1 MKNTLTDLF
10 IKNVSKAG
18 RYTDSETKGLNL
30 QVKLSLQKYWTFRFL
45 FKNRRYDLS
54 LGAYPEISLK
64 EARKR
69 AIEARN
75 KLNQGINPKPE
86 KKPLIEPAK
95 AAATLPSFKEYAL
108 ACHELKSLEWINKK
122 HSNQWINT
130 LRDYAFKEIGD
141 LPINEVD
148 TEHILKILEPIWTTK
163 TETASRLRARI
174 EWVLASATT
183 RKLRSGL
190 NPALWRGHLETILQK
205 PSKVTPVKHHKALPY
220 KELPTFIKELKECD
234 SVTALALEFLILNA
248 NRTGEVRFGLRQE
261 LIDDLW
267 IIPAERMK
275 IKKEHRVPLGKRS
288 LELIA
293 IAKAI
298 DPESPYLFSK
308 NKKPL
313 NNVAMANLIK
323 KLKRSVTVHG
333 FRSAFRDWV
342 AEETDH
348 SHEVA
353 EKALAHTVA
362 NQVEAAY
369 RRGDLLERRKRLSA
383 DWESYCQTGHWG
395 DVIALPEQKAA

>member
-30 QVKLSLQKYWTFRFL
+30 QVKPSLHKYWAFRFL
-45 FKNRRYDLS
+45 FENRRYDLS

-95 AAATLPSFKEYAL
+95 VVATLPTFKEYAL

-122 HSNQWINT
+122 HSSQWINT

-261 LIDDLW
+261 VVDDLW

-288 LELIA
+288 LELLA
-293 IAKAI
+293 VARVI
-298 DPESPYLFSK
+298 DPESIYLFS
-308 NKKPL
+308 NSQKPL
-313 NNVAMANLIK
+313 NNVAMANLVK

-353 EKALAHTVA
+353 EKALAHTVE

-395 DVIALPEQKAA
+395 NVIALSEQKAA

>member
-30 QVKLSLQKYWTFRFL
+30 QVKPSLHKYWAFRFL
-45 FKNRRYDLS
+45 FENRRYDLS

-95 AAATLPSFKEYAL
+95 VVATLPTFKEYAL

-122 HSNQWINT
+122 HSSQWINT

-261 LIDDLW
+261 VVDDLW

-288 LELIA
+288 LELLA
-293 IAKAI
+293 VARAI
-298 DPESPYLFSK
+298 DPESIYLFS
-308 NKKPL
+308 NSQKPL
-313 NNVAMANLIK
+313 NNVAMANLVK

-353 EKALAHTVA
+353 EKALAHTVE

-395 DVIALPEQKAA
+395 NVIALPELKAA

>member
-10 IKNVSKAG
+10 IKNISKAG
-18 RYTDSETKGLNL
+18 RYTDSEAKGLNL
-30 QVKLSLQKYWTFRFL
+30 QVKPSLQKYWAFRFL
-45 FKNRRYDLS
+45 FENRRYDLS
-54 LGAYPEISLK
+54 LGSYPEISLK

-75 KLNQGINPKPE
+75 KLNQGINPKRE
-86 KKPLIEPAK
+86 KKLLIEPAK
-95 AAATLPSFKEYAL
+95 AAATLPTFKEYAL

-122 HSNQWINT
+122 HSNQWVNT

-174 EWVLASATT
+174 EWVLASAAT

-234 SVTALALEFLILNA
+234 SVAALALEFLILNA
-248 NRTGEVRFGLRQE
+248 NRTGEVIFGLRQE
-261 LIDDLW
+261 VVDDLW

-298 DPESPYLFSK
+298 DPVSPYLFSK

-313 NNVAMANLIK
+313 NNVAMANLVK
-323 KLKRSVTVHG
+323 KLKRNVTVHG

-369 RRGDLLERRKRLSA
+369 RRGDLLERRKRLA
-383 DWESYCQTGHWG
+383 IDWESYCETGQWG
-395 DVIALPEQKAA
+395 NVITLPELKAA

>member
-30 QVKLSLQKYWTFRFL
+30 QVKPSLQKYWTFRFL

-86 KKPLIEPAK
+86 KKPLLEPTK
-95 AAATLPSFKEYAL
+95 AAVTLPTFKEYAL

-220 KELPTFIKELKECD
+220 KELPAFIKELKECD

-248 NRTGEVRFGLRQE
+248 NRTGEVRFGLRE
-261 LIDDLW
+261 EVVDNLW

-275 IKKEHRVPLGKRS
+275 IGKEHRVPLGKRS
-288 LELIA
+288 LELLA

-298 DPESPYLFSK
+298 DPYSPYLFSK

-313 NNVAMANLIK
+313 NNVAMANLVK
-323 KLKRSVTVHG
+323 KLKRNVTVHG

-369 RRGDLLERRKRLSA
+369 RRGDLLERRKRLA
-383 DWESYCQTGHWG
+383 IDWETYCQTVRWG
-395 DVIALPEQKAA
+395 NVIALPEQKAA

>member
-10 IKNVSKAG
+10 IKNISKAG

-30 QVKLSLQKYWTFRFL
+30 QVKLSLQKYWAFRYF
-45 FKNRRYDLS
+45 FDDKRHDLS

-75 KLNQGINPKPE
+75 KVNQGINPKS
-86 KKPLIEPAK
+86 KKKVLKEPIK
-95 AAATLPSFKEYAL
+95 AAATLPTFKEYAL
-108 ACHELKSLEWINKK
+108 ACHELKRLEWINKK

-130 LRDYAFKEIGD
+130 LRDYAFNVIGD

-148 TEHILKILEPIWTTK
+148 TEHILNILEPIWTTK

-205 PSKVTPVKHHKALPY
+205 PSKVAPVKHHKALPY
-220 KELPTFIKELKECD
+220 KELPAFISELKECD

-248 NRTGEVRFGLRQE
+248 SRTGEVRFGLRE
-261 LIDDLW
+261 EVTDALW
-267 IIPAERMK
+267 IIPAARMK

-293 IAKAI
+293 VAKSI

-313 NNVAMANLIK
+313 NNVAMANLLK
-323 KLKRSVTVHG
+323 KLQKDVTIHG
-333 FRSAFRDWV
+333 FRSTFRDWV

-362 NQVEAAY
+362 SQVEAAY
-369 RRGDLLERRKRLSA
+369 RRGDLLERRKRLA
-383 DWESYCQTGHWG
+383 VDWESYCQTGHWG
-395 DVIALPEQKAA
+395 NVINLPTQKAA

>member
-148 TEHILKILEPIWTTK
+148 TEHILKIL
-163 TETASRLRARI
+163 SQ
-174 EWVLASATT
+174 
-183 RKLRSGL
+183 SGL
-190 NPALWRGHLETILQK
+190 QRQK
-205 PSKVTPVKHHKALPY
+205 QHQDFEP
-220 KELPTFIKELKECD
+220 EL
-234 SVTALALEFLILNA
+234 N
-248 NRTGEVRFGLRQE
+248 GY
-261 LIDDLW
+261 W
-267 IIPAERMK
+267 
-275 IKKEHRVPLGKRS
+275 
-288 LELIA
+288 
-293 IAKAI
+293 
-298 DPESPYLFSK
+298 
-308 NKKPL
+308 
-313 NNVAMANLIK
+313 
-323 KLKRSVTVHG
+323 
-333 FRSAFRDWV
+333 
-342 AEETDH
+342 
-348 SHEVA
+348 
-353 EKALAHTVA
+353 
-362 NQVEAAY
+362 
-369 RRGDLLERRKRLSA
+369 
-383 DWESYCQTGHWG
+383 
-395 DVIALPEQKAA
+395 

>member
-10 IKNVSKAG
+10 IKNISNAG
-18 RYTDSETKGLNL
+18 RYTDNETKGLNL
-30 QVKLSLQKYWTFRFL
+30 QVKQSLQRYWVLRYL
-45 FKNRRYDLS
+45 FDGKRYDLS
-54 LGAYPEISLK
+54 IGSYPEISLK

-95 AAATLPSFKEYAL
+95 AAATLPTFKEYAL

-183 RKLRSGL
+183 RKMRLGF

-220 KELPTFIKELKECD
+220 KEIPAFIKELKECD
-234 SVTALALEFLILNA
+234 SVTALALQFLILNA

-261 LIDDLW
+261 VVDDLW

-288 LELIA
+288 LELLA
-293 IAKAI
+293 VAKAI
-298 DPESPYLFSK
+298 DPESIYLFS
-308 NKKPL
+308 NNQKPL

-383 DWESYCQTGHWG
+383 DWESYCQTGRWG
-395 DVIALPEQKAA
+395 DVITLPKQKAA

>member
-30 QVKLSLQKYWTFRFL
+30 QVKPSLHKYWAFRFL
-45 FKNRRYDLS
+45 FENRRYDLS

-95 AAATLPSFKEYAL
+95 VVATLPTFKEYAL

-122 HSNQWINT
+122 HSSQWINT

-261 LIDDLW
+261 VVDDLW

-288 LELIA
+288 LELLA
-293 IAKAI
+293 VARAI
-298 DPESPYLFSK
+298 DPESIYLFS
-308 NKKPL
+308 NSQKPL
-313 NNVAMANLIK
+313 NNVAMANLVK

-395 DVIALPEQKAA
+395 NVIALPELKAA

>member
-30 QVKLSLQKYWTFRFL
+30 QVKPSLHKYWAFRFL
-45 FKNRRYDLS
+45 FENRRYDLS

-95 AAATLPSFKEYAL
+95 VVATLPTFKEYAL

-122 HSNQWINT
+122 HSSQWINT

-148 TEHILKILEPIWTTK
+148 TEHILRILEPIWTTK

-205 PSKVTPVKHHKALPY
+205 PSKVTPVNHHKALPY

-261 LIDDLW
+261 VVDDLW

-288 LELIA
+288 LELLA
-293 IAKAI
+293 VARAI
-298 DPESPYLFSK
+298 DPESIYLFS
-308 NKKPL
+308 NSQKPL
-313 NNVAMANLIK
+313 NNVAMANLVK

-395 DVIALPEQKAA
+395 NVIALPEQKAA

>member
-10 IKNVSKAG
+10 IKNISKAG

-30 QVKLSLQKYWTFRFL
+30 QVKPSLQKYWAFRFL
-45 FKNRRYDLS
+45 FENRRYDIS

-75 KLNQGINPKPE
+75 KLNQGINPKP
-86 KKPLIEPAK
+86 KKKSVIDHAK
-95 AAATLPSFKEYAL
+95 VVAILPTFKEYAL

-205 PSKVTPVKHHKALPY
+205 PTKVTPVKHHKALPY
-220 KELPTFIKELKECD
+220 KELPAFIRELKECD

-248 NRTGEVRFGLRQE
+248 NRTGEVRFGLKE
-261 LIDDLW
+261 EVVNDLW

-275 IKKEHRVPLGKRS
+275 IGKEHRVPLGKRS
-288 LELIA
+288 LELLA
-293 IAKAI
+293 IAKSI

-308 NKKPL
+308 NKKIL
-313 NNVAMANLIK
+313 NNVAMANLVK
-323 KLKRSVTVHG
+323 KLKRNVTVHG
-333 FRSAFRDWV
+333 FRSTFRDWV

-369 RRGDLLERRKRLSA
+369 RRGDLLERRKRLA
-383 DWESYCQTGHWG
+383 VDWESYCQNGQWNN
-395 DVIALPEQKAA
+395 VIALSGQKAA

>member
-30 QVKLSLQKYWTFRFL
+30 QVKPSLQKYWAFRFL
-45 FKNRRYDLS
+45 FENGRYDLS

-95 AAATLPSFKEYAL
+95 AVARLPTFKEYAL

-261 LIDDLW
+261 VVDDLW

-288 LELIA
+288 LEILA
-293 IAKAI
+293 VARAI
-298 DPESPYLFSK
+298 DPESIYLFS
-308 NKKPL
+308 NSQKPL
-313 NNVAMANLIK
+313 NNVAMANLVK

-395 DVIALPEQKAA
+395 NVIALPEQKAA

>member
-30 QVKLSLQKYWTFRFL
+30 QVKPSLHKYWAFRFL
-45 FKNRRYDLS
+45 FENRRYDLS

-95 AAATLPSFKEYAL
+95 VVATLPTFKEYAL

-122 HSNQWINT
+122 HSSQWINT

-148 TEHILKILEPIWTTK
+148 TEHILRILEPIWTTK

-261 LIDDLW
+261 VVDDLW

-288 LELIA
+288 LELLA
-293 IAKAI
+293 VARAI
-298 DPESPYLFSK
+298 DPESIYLFS
-308 NKKPL
+308 NSQKPL
-313 NNVAMANLIK
+313 NNVAMANLVK

-353 EKALAHTVA
+353 EKALAHTVE

-395 DVIALPEQKAA
+395 NVIALPELKAA

>member
-30 QVKLSLQKYWTFRFL
+30 QVKPSLHKYWAFRFL
-45 FKNRRYDLS
+45 FENRRYDLS

-95 AAATLPSFKEYAL
+95 VVATLPTFKEYAL

-122 HSNQWINT
+122 HSSQWINT

-148 TEHILKILEPIWTTK
+148 TEHILRILEPIWTTK

-261 LIDDLW
+261 VVDDLW

-288 LELIA
+288 LELLA
-293 IAKAI
+293 VARAI
-298 DPESPYLFSK
+298 DPESIYLFS
-308 NKKPL
+308 NSQKPL
-313 NNVAMANLIK
+313 NNVAMANLVK

-395 DVIALPEQKAA
+395 NVIALPEQKAA

>member
-30 QVKLSLQKYWTFRFL
+30 QVKPSLHKYWAFRFL
-45 FKNRRYDLS
+45 FENGRYDLS

-95 AAATLPSFKEYAL
+95 VVATLPTFKEYAL

-122 HSNQWINT
+122 HSSQWINT

-261 LIDDLW
+261 VVDDLW

-288 LELIA
+288 LELLA
-293 IAKAI
+293 VARAI
-298 DPESPYLFSK
+298 DPESIYLFS
-308 NKKPL
+308 NSQKPL
-313 NNVAMANLIK
+313 NNVAMANLVK

-395 DVIALPEQKAA
+395 NVIALPEQKAA

>member
-30 QVKLSLQKYWTFRFL
+30 QVKPSLHKYWAFRFL
-45 FKNRRYDLS
+45 FENGRYDLS

-95 AAATLPSFKEYAL
+95 VVATLPTFKEYAL

-122 HSNQWINT
+122 HSSQWINT

-205 PSKVTPVKHHKALPY
+205 PSKVTPVNHHKALPY

-261 LIDDLW
+261 VVDDLW

-288 LELIA
+288 LELLA
-293 IAKAI
+293 VARAI
-298 DPESPYLFSK
+298 DPESIYLFS
-308 NKKPL
+308 NSQKPL
-313 NNVAMANLIK
+313 NNVAMANLVK

-395 DVIALPEQKAA
+395 NVIALPEQKAA

>member
-10 IKNVSKAG
+10 IKNISKAG

-30 QVKLSLQKYWTFRFL
+30 QVKPSLQKYWAFRFL
-45 FKNRRYDLS
+45 FENGRYDLS

-95 AAATLPSFKEYAL
+95 AVARLPTFKEYAL

-261 LIDDLW
+261 VVDDLW

-288 LELIA
+288 LEILA
-293 IAKAI
+293 VARAI
-298 DPESPYLFSK
+298 DPESIYLFS
-308 NKKPL
+308 NSQKPL
-313 NNVAMANLIK
+313 NNVAMANLVK

-395 DVIALPEQKAA
+395 NVIALPEQKAA

>member
-30 QVKLSLQKYWTFRFL
+30 QVKPSLQKYWAFRFL
-45 FKNRRYDLS
+45 FENGRYDLS

-95 AAATLPSFKEYAL
+95 VVATLPTFKEYAL

-122 HSNQWINT
+122 HSSQWINT

-261 LIDDLW
+261 VVDDLW

-288 LELIA
+288 LELLA
-293 IAKAI
+293 VARAI
-298 DPESPYLFSK
+298 DPESIYLFS
-308 NKKPL
+308 NSQKPL
-313 NNVAMANLIK
+313 NNVAMANLVK

-395 DVIALPEQKAA
+395 NVIALPELKAA

>member
-1 MKNTLTDLF
+1 
-10 IKNVSKAG
+10 
-18 RYTDSETKGLNL
+18 
-30 QVKLSLQKYWTFRFL
+30 
-45 FKNRRYDLS
+45 
-54 LGAYPEISLK
+54 
-64 EARKR
+64 
-69 AIEARN
+69 
-75 KLNQGINPKPE
+75 
-86 KKPLIEPAK
+86 
-95 AAATLPSFKEYAL
+95 
-108 ACHELKSLEWINKK
+108 LEWINKK

-148 TEHILKILEPIWTTK
+148 TEHMLKILEPIWTTK

-220 KELPTFIKELKECD
+220 KELPTFIEELKECD

-261 LIDDLW
+261 VVDDLW

-293 IAKAI
+293 IAKTI

-313 NNVAMANLIK
+313 NNVAMANLVK
-323 KLKRSVTVHG
+323 KLKRNVTVHG
-333 FRSAFRDWV
+333 FRSAFRDWA

-353 EKALAHTVA
+353 EKALSHTVS

-369 RRGDLLERRKRLSA
+369 RRGDLLERRKRLA
-383 DWESYCQTGHWG
+383 IDWESYCQNGHCG
-395 DVIALPEQKAA
+395 NVIALPEQKAA

>member
-30 QVKLSLQKYWTFRFL
+30 QVKPSLHKYWAFRFL
-45 FKNRRYDLS
+45 FENRRYDLS

-95 AAATLPSFKEYAL
+95 VVATLPTFKEYAL

-122 HSNQWINT
+122 HSSQWINT

-261 LIDDLW
+261 VVDDLW

-288 LELIA
+288 LELLA
-293 IAKAI
+293 VARAI
-298 DPESPYLFSK
+298 DPESIYLFS
-308 NKKPL
+308 NSQKPL
-313 NNVAMANLIK
+313 NNVAMANLVK

-395 DVIALPEQKAA
+395 NVIALPEQKAA

>member
-30 QVKLSLQKYWTFRFL
+30 QVKPSLQKYWAFRFL
-45 FKNRRYDLS
+45 FENGRYDLS

-95 AAATLPSFKEYAL
+95 AVATVPTFKEYAL

-122 HSNQWINT
+122 HSSQWINT

-261 LIDDLW
+261 VVDDLW

-288 LELIA
+288 LELLA
-293 IAKAI
+293 VARAI
-298 DPESPYLFSK
+298 DPESIYLFS
-308 NKKPL
+308 NSQKPL
-313 NNVAMANLIK
+313 NNVAMANLVK

-353 EKALAHTVA
+353 EKALAHTVE

-395 DVIALPEQKAA
+395 NVIALPELKAA

>member
-30 QVKLSLQKYWTFRFL
+30 QVKPSLQKYWAFRFL
-45 FKNRRYDLS
+45 FENGRYDLS

-95 AAATLPSFKEYAL
+95 VVATLPTFKEYAL

-122 HSNQWINT
+122 HSSQWINT

-261 LIDDLW
+261 VVDDLW

-288 LELIA
+288 LELLA
-293 IAKAI
+293 VARVI
-298 DPESPYLFSK
+298 DPESIYLFS
-308 NKKPL
+308 NSQKPL

-323 KLKRSVTVHG
+323 KLNRSVTVHG

-395 DVIALPEQKAA
+395 NVIALPELKAA

>member
-1 MKNTLTDLF
+1 MKNSLTDLF
-10 IKNVSKAG
+10 IKNITKPG

-30 QVKLSLQKYWTFRFL
+30 QVKQSLQRYWVLRYL
-45 FKNRRYDLS
+45 FNGKRYDLS
-54 LGAYPEISLK
+54 IGSYPEISLK

-75 KLNQGINPKPE
+75 KLNQGINPKPD

-95 AAATLPSFKEYAL
+95 AAATLPTFKEYAL

-130 LRDYAFKEIGD
+130 LRDYAFPIIGD

-148 TEHILKILEPIWTTK
+148 TDHILQILEPIWTKK

-183 RKLRSGL
+183 RKMRLGF

-205 PSKVTPVKHHKALPY
+205 PSKVTPVQHHKALPY
-220 KELPTFIKELKECD
+220 KEIPEFIKALKEYD

-248 NRTGEVRFGLRQE
+248 NRTGEVIFGIRDE
-261 LIDDLW
+261 ICDGVW

-275 IKKEHRVPLGKRS
+275 AKREHRVPLCNRS
-288 LELIA
+288 MELLRIA
-293 IAKAI
+293 RSK
-298 DPESPYLFSK
+298 DLKSTYLFSN
-308 NKKPL
+308 NKRPL
-313 NNVAMANLIK
+313 NNVAMANLAKRIK
-323 KLKRSVTVHG
+323 SDITVHG

-348 SHEVA
+348 FPEVA

-369 RRGDLLERRKRLSA
+369 RRGDLLERRKRLA
-383 DWESYCQTGHWG
+383 IDWESYCQTGSWG
-395 DVIALPEQKAA
+395 NVITLSEQKAA

>member
-30 QVKLSLQKYWTFRFL
+30 QVKSSLQKYWAFRFL
-45 FKNRRYDLS
+45 FENIRYDLS
-54 LGAYPEISLK
+54 LGAYPEVSLK

-86 KKPLIEPAK
+86 KKPVIDHAK
-95 AAATLPSFKEYAL
+95 AVATLPTFKEYAL
-108 ACHELKSLEWINKK
+108 ACHELKSLEWVNKK
-122 HSNQWINT
+122 HSHQWINT

-220 KELPTFIKELKECD
+220 KELPAFIRELKDCD

-248 NRTGEVRFGLRQE
+248 NRTGEVRFGLRE
-261 LIDDLW
+261 EVINDLW

-275 IKKEHRVPLGKRS
+275 IGKEHRVPLGKRS
-288 LELIA
+288 LELLA
-293 IAKAI
+293 IAKLI

-308 NKKPL
+308 NKKIL
-313 NNVAMANLIK
+313 NNVVMANLVK
-323 KLKRSVTVHG
+323 KLKRNVTV
-333 FRSAFRDWV
+333 
-342 AEETDH
+342 
-348 SHEVA
+348 
-353 EKALAHTVA
+353 
-362 NQVEAAY
+362 
-369 RRGDLLERRKRLSA
+369 
-383 DWESYCQTGHWG
+383 
-395 DVIALPEQKAA
+395 

>member
-30 QVKLSLQKYWTFRFL
+30 QVKPSLHKYWAFRFL
-45 FKNRRYDLS
+45 FENRRYDLS

-95 AAATLPSFKEYAL
+95 VVATLPTFKEYAL

-122 HSNQWINT
+122 HSSQWINT

-205 PSKVTPVKHHKALPY
+205 PSKVTPVNHHKALPY

-261 LIDDLW
+261 VVDDLW

-288 LELIA
+288 LELLA
-293 IAKAI
+293 VARVI
-298 DPESPYLFSK
+298 DPESIYLFS
-308 NKKPL
+308 NSQKPL
-313 NNVAMANLIK
+313 NNVAMANLVK

-395 DVIALPEQKAA
+395 NVIALPEQKAA

>member
-30 QVKLSLQKYWTFRFL
+30 QVKPSLHKYWAFRFL
-45 FKNRRYDLS
+45 FENRRYDLS

-95 AAATLPSFKEYAL
+95 VVATLPTFKEYAL

-122 HSNQWINT
+122 HSSQWINT

-205 PSKVTPVKHHKALPY
+205 PSKVTPVNHHKALPY

-261 LIDDLW
+261 VVDDLW

-288 LELIA
+288 LELLA
-293 IAKAI
+293 VARAI
-298 DPESPYLFSK
+298 DPESIYLFS
-308 NKKPL
+308 NSQKPL
-313 NNVAMANLIK
+313 NNVAMANLVK

-353 EKALAHTVA
+353 EKALAHTVE

-395 DVIALPEQKAA
+395 NVIALPELKAA

>member
-30 QVKLSLQKYWTFRFL
+30 QVKPSLHKYWAFRFL
-45 FKNRRYDLS
+45 FENRRYDLS

-95 AAATLPSFKEYAL
+95 AVATVPTFKEYAL

-205 PSKVTPVKHHKALPY
+205 PSKVTPVNHHKALPY

-261 LIDDLW
+261 VVDDLW

-288 LELIA
+288 LELLA
-293 IAKAI
+293 VARAI
-298 DPESPYLFSK
+298 DPESIYLFS
-308 NKKPL
+308 NSQKPL
-313 NNVAMANLIK
+313 NNVAMANLVK

-395 DVIALPEQKAA
+395 NVIALPEQKAA